1 MKSNYPALHNISYHL
16 NIIDHLKLAGL
27 GVEGERVEEHRTNE
41 RDVGRLAANVQFF
54 KNKFNNF
61 NNLGRLAANI
71 DFIKEILTIF
81 NNLGRLAANIQFI
94 KNNLNHF

>member
-1 MKSNYPALHNISYHL
+1 MYNSTFHNISYYM
-16 NIIDHLKLAGL
+16 NKMDHLELAGL
-27 GVEGERVEEHRTNE
+27 GVEGKRVEEHRTNE

-71 DFIKEILTIF
+71 DFIKNNFNNF
-81 NNLGRLAANIQFI
+81 NNLGRLAANIQFL
-94 KNNLNHF
+94 KNNFNYF

>member
-1 MKSNYPALHNISYHL
+1 M
-16 NIIDHLKLAGL
+16 DHLELAGL
-27 GVEGERVEEHRTNE
+27 GVEGKRVEEHRTNE